1 MNDNRIYWV
10 RGNTQE
16 LLIPLEQEI
25 VPQEGEVEVV
35 PYYPDAEATVQVRL
49 VGKYRKLSYTPTVDG
64 NLLRLTENATL
75 PSGVYGVEVV
85 VENPDGTRYRSLWD
99 NQIVVTDQNDSVL
112 QEWDEFRQLDV
123 SARAAVFF
131 FAKGDKGDAFTYDDF
146 TPEQIAE
153 LQKPASDAAEE
164 LTQEV
169 HTLEQQFTEQENHR
183 IANENQREENEA
195 SRVQAESV
203 RHQQFSADHQTAQY
217 DHSVAGV
224 DHTTAGSNHE
234 TATQDHTRAEQDH
247 AQAGNNHATAQSDH
261 MQYTQD
267 HEKEMERESAETLRK
282 QSETQRQTNE
292 NARQQAESQRAET
305 FADYETFMH
314 GYDDRL
320 SALEITQEQFNS
332 IFND

>member
-131 FAKGDKGDAFTYDDF
+131 FAKGDKGDPFTYQDF
-146 TPEQIAE
+146 TPEQLEGLRGPQGIQGPQGE
-153 LQKPASDAAEE
+153 QGIQGEQGPQGEQGIQGERGQDGQDGKDGKDGYVLYPVFNVASDMHLESDE
-164 LTQEV
+164 GIDRMNVENNGHLT
-169 HTLEQQFTEQENHR
+169 
-183 IANENQREENEA
+183 
-195 SRVQAESV
+195 
-203 RHQQFSADHQTAQY
+203 
-217 DHSVAGV
+217 V
-224 DHTTAGSNHE
+224 D
-234 TATQDHTRAEQDH
+234 
-247 AQAGNNHATAQSDH
+247 
-261 MQYTQD
+261 Y
-267 HEKEMERESAETLRK
+267 
-282 QSETQRQTNE
+282 
-292 NARQQAESQRAET
+292 
-305 FADYETFMH
+305 
-314 GYDDRL
+314 
-320 SALEITQEQFNS
+320 
-332 IFND
+332 

>member
-112 QEWDEFRQLDV
+112 QEWDEFKQLNAK
-123 SARAAVFF
+123 ARAAVFF
-131 FAKGDKGDAFTYDDF
+131 FAKGDKGDKGDRGVSIASIRQIETSEESGGINVIRVTLDNGEHSDF
-146 TPEQIAE
+146 TVMNGKKPEFRVE
-153 LQKPASDAAEE
+153 GK
-164 LTQEV
+164 
-169 HTLEQQFTEQENHR
+169 TL
-183 IANENQREENEA
+183 I
-195 SRVQAESV
+195 
-203 RHQQFSADHQTAQY
+203 
-217 DHSVAGV
+217 
-224 DHTTAGSNHE
+224 
-234 TATQDHTRAEQDH
+234 
-247 AQAGNNHATAQSDH
+247 
-261 MQYTQD
+261 
-267 HEKEMERESAETLRK
+267 
-282 QSETQRQTNE
+282 
-292 NARQQAESQRAET
+292 
-305 FADYETFMH
+305 
-314 GYDDRL
+314 L
-320 SALEITQEQFNS
+320 S
-332 IFND
+332 